1 MKSWITAPLAA
12 LLGSAALA
20 ACGGPSVPVDTGG
33 GSDGGTSNADLVYG
47 CSWLFESSAQTAN
60 VAYPDTNAVYWVA
73 ALPDKIPS
81 GDQIEIAGSTPT
93 ARYSSFQ
100 IYTERGESESGVNDA
115 GIVGQSATPAQAVA
129 PGHAY
134 KVSIIYSA
142 TASSSGTTLV
152 ANPSLLSGRA
162 PAHKFLVYRLYLPT
176 SGAADSGSLPAL
188 TYVAR
193 DGTRIPLS
201 STPDQPS
208 CNTIRN
214 NIQDVVGN
222 GSDSG
227 SSSGGSSSSGSG
239 GLDLLNGPA
248 IKPPRMTIYRTT
260 IGRFQN
266 LDVRYMREKTNDTL
280 GDLLLFRA
288 KAPASTISATAPQV
302 RYWSLCSDEFHA
314 PHRAVSCLADQDA
327 KLGADGYYNIIIA
340 PSTPPA
346 GYEAEFNYL
355 PWGADAFG
363 EPIYRQLLANP
374 SFSQSIDNNA
384 LSPLPSVTMGA
395 YFPDNTYCSSSV
407 FSANLSAGAAA
418 VFAACKAAEGTGSV
432 ADPGP

>member
-20 ACGGPSVPVDTGG
+20 ACGGPSIPVDTGG
-33 GSDGGTSNADLVYG
+33 GNSGGTSTADLVYG

-81 GDQIEIAGSTPT
+81 GDQIEVAGSTPT
-93 ARYSSFQ
+93 ARYSSFE
-100 IYTERGESESGVNDA
+100 IYTEKGEAESGVNDA
-115 GIVGQSATPAQAVA
+115 GIVGQGATPAQAVA
-129 PGHAY
+129 SGRPY
-134 KVSIIYSA
+134 KVTIIYSA
-142 TASSSGTTLV
+142 LAKSSGTTLV
-152 ANPSLLSGRA
+152 ANPNQVSSRA
-162 PAHKFLVYRLYLPT
+162 PAHKFLIYRLYLPT
-176 SGAADSGSLPAL
+176 SGAADSGQLPAL

-193 DGTRIPLS
+193 SGSRIALA
-201 STPDQPS
+201 STPDQAS
-208 CNTIRN
+208 CNTIRA

-222 GSDSG
+222 GSS
-227 SSSGGSSSSGSG
+227 SSSGGSSSSSSG
-239 GLDLLNGPA
+239 GLDLAGPA

-280 GDLLLFRA
+280 GDLLLFRG
-288 KAPASTISATAPQV
+288 KAPASTISNTTPQV

-327 KLGADGYYNIIIA
+327 KLGADGYYNIIMA
-340 PSTPPA
+340 PATPPA

-363 EPIYRQLLANP
+363 EPIYRQLLADP

-384 LSPLPSVTMGA
+384 LSPLPSLTMGA

>member
-1 MKSWITAPLAA
+1 MKSRITAPLAA
-12 LLGSAALA
+12 LLGSAVLA
-20 ACGGPSVPVDTGG
+20 ACGGPSIPVQTGG
-33 GSDGGTSNADLVYG
+33 GAGGGTSTADLVYG

-100 IYTERGESESGVNDA
+100 IYTENGESESGVNDA
-115 GIVGQSATPAQAVA
+115 GIVGQGATPAQAVA
-129 PGHAY
+129 PGRSY
-134 KVSIIYSA
+134 KVTIIYSA

-152 ANPSLLSGRA
+152 ANPNQVSPRA
-162 PAHKFLVYRLYLPT
+162 PAHKFLLYRLYLPT

-193 DGTRIPLS
+193 SGTRIALS
-201 STPDQPS
+201 STPDQAS

-222 GSDSG
+222 GSGS
-227 SSSGGSSSSGSG
+227 SSSGGSSSSSSSSG
-239 GLDLLNGPA
+239 GLDLAGPA
-248 IKPPRMTIYRTT
+248 VKPPRMTVYRTT

-280 GDLLLFRA
+280 GELLLFRG
-288 KAPASTISATAPQV
+288 KAPASTISGTTPQV

-327 KLGADGYYNIIIA
+327 KLGTDGYYNVIIA
-340 PSTPPA
+340 TSTPPA
-346 GYEAEFNYL
+346 GYDTEFNYL

-363 EPIYRQLLANP
+363 EPIYRQLLADP
-374 SFSQSIDNNA
+374 SFSQSIDNSGLAPA
-384 LSPLPSVTMGA
+384 LTMGA
-395 YFPDNTYCSSSV
+395 YFPDSAYCSRSV
-407 FSANLSAGAAA
+407 FSANLSAGASA
-418 VFAACKAAEGTGSV
+418 VFAACKAAQGAGSV

>member
-1 MKSWITAPLAA
+1 MKSRITAPLAA

-20 ACGGPSVPVDTGG
+20 ACGGPSIPVAGG
-33 GSDGGTSNADLVYG
+33 GADGGSSTADLVYG

-100 IYTERGESESGVNDA
+100 IYTENGEAESGVNDA
-115 GIVGQSATPAQAVA
+115 GIVGQGATPAQAVA
-129 PGHAY
+129 PGRAY
-134 KVSIIYSA
+134 KVNIIYSA

-152 ANPSLLSGRA
+152 ANPNRASSRA
-162 PAHKFLVYRLYLPT
+162 PAHKYLLYRLYLPT
-176 SGAADSGSLPAL
+176 SGAADAGSLPAL

-193 DGTRIPLS
+193 EGGRIALA

-208 CNTIRN
+208 CNTIRT
-214 NIQDVVGN
+214 NIQDVVGA
-222 GSDSG
+222 G
-227 SSSGGSSSSGSG
+227 SSSGGSSSGSG

-248 IKPPRMTIYRTT
+248 LKPPRMTIYRTT

-288 KAPASTISATAPQV
+288 RAPASAIGGAAPQV

-327 KLGADGYYNIIIA
+327 RLGADGYYNVVMA
-340 PSTPPA
+340 PSAPPA

-363 EPIYRQLLANP
+363 EPIYRQLLADP
-374 SFSQSIDNNA
+374 AFSQSIDSNA

-407 FSANLSAGAAA
+407 FAANLSAGAAA
-418 VFAACKAAEGTGSV
+418 VFAACKAAQGIGAV
-432 ADPGP
+432 VDPGP